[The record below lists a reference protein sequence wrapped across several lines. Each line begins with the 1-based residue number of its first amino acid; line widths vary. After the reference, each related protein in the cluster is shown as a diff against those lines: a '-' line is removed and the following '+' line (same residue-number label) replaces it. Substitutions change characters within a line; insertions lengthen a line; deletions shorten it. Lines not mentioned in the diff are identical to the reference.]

1 MWTWSGSMFSNDA
14 QQQALGFLIAQTT
27 YIEPGVYKIKY
38 PDLNYRELIPI
49 DSSAPEWAKS
59 VTFFS
64 VDMVGSANWFSH
76 LANDVPLA
84 DITRDKHESGIEM
97 AAVGYRY
104 TTEELQQAMMVP
116 NVNLGPER
124 AAAAKRAAEE
134 FVHNTA
140 LYGAA
145 GKGWMGLIN
154 NTLPVVMN
162 VGTTWGAQVA
172 ANKTNLIVQ
181 DVNAVLSNI
190 YQTSQTV
197 EMADTLLLPLNS
209 MNLLSIT
216 QLPNTTM
223 NLMEWIKQNNMYTQQ
238 TGQALTIRGVRGLDT
253 AGAAG
258 QTRMIAY
265 RRDPDIIKLHI
276 PMPHRFLEVWRT
288 GPMVYDVPGIFRLG
302 GLEIRRPGAIR
313 FVDGI

>member
-1 MWTWSGSMFSNDA
+1 MWTNMFSNDA
-14 QQQALGFLIAQTT
+14 QQQALGFLVAQTT
-27 YIEPGVYKIKY
+27 YIEPGVYRIKY
-38 PDLNYRELIPI
+38 PDLNYRELVPI
-49 DSSAPEWAKS
+49 DSAAPEWAKS

-64 VDMVGSANWFSH
+64 VDMVGRADWFSH

-84 DITRDKHESGIEM
+84 DITRDKHESAIEM
-97 AAVGYRY
+97 AACGYRY

-140 LYGAA
+140 LYGASA
-145 GKGWMGLIN
+145 KNWFGLIN
-154 NTLPVVMN
+154 NPMPVVMN
-162 VGTTWGAQVA
+162 VAGGTWATKAGAVNTISQ
-172 ANKTNLIVQ
+172 IMQ
-181 DVNAVLSNI
+181 DVNGVLSNI

-197 EMADTLLLPLNS
+197 EMADTLLLPLNA
-209 MNLLSIT
+209 MNLLSMT

-223 NLMEWIKQNNMYTQQ
+223 NIMEWIAKNNMYTQQ

-258 QTRMIAY
+258 QARMIAY

-288 GPMVYDVPGIFRLG
+288 GPMVYDIPGIFRLG